1 MIVGRRV
8 MVLVS
13 RGAVV
18 IAMARRAMFV
28 VVAAAG
34 AVTMIVVAMAVIVI
48 VIVLVHRAILLEMA
62 KRQAGARAHS
72 GKWAHLPDFGAQR
85 TTRKA
90 RQRPMKAPPCFA
102 KASGRPAGA
111 R

>member
-1 MIVGRRV
+1 MRV
-8 MVLVS
+8 
-13 RGAVV
+13 AVV
-18 IAMARRAMFV
+18 RVTRAAVVVAMARRAMIV
-28 VVAAAG
+28 AVAAAV
-34 AVTMIVVAMAVIVI
+34 AVAMIVVAMAVI